1 MLSLLAVHG
10 ISPFGRQGRF
20 GTIAL
25 VGAVHLGAIY
35 TLLVSL
41 DVLPSPVASP
51 PPPIILRPMDQ
62 PTPPKSPTTVNP
74 DKGLIFTHPKIP
86 ASPKQP
92 RIDVT
97 VEDHGPVIDQRGR
110 AIGPTV
116 SPPLGPTLGVR
127 AITSTHTIPPY
138 PPLGVRLAH
147 EGTTRLKIAVDEQ
160 GNVVSA
166 EVVQSS
172 GHDELDIAAVAWV
185 KAHWR
190 YQPAMEAGHAVSGTT
205 EAVVTFRLNQVRG

>member
-1 MLSLLAVHG
+1 MQALLAVHG

-25 VGAVHLGAIY
+25 VGALHFGAIY

-41 DVLPSPVASP
+41 DVLPNPVAPP
-51 PPPIILRPMDQ
+51 PPPIILRPIDQ
-62 PTPPKSPTTVNP
+62 PTPPKSTTAVNP
-74 DKGLIFTHPKIP
+74 DKGLIFTHPKTP

-92 RIDVT
+92 KIDVT
-97 VEDHGPVIDQRGR
+97 VEDHGPVIDQSGGT
-110 AIGPTV
+110 IGPTGITL
-116 SPPLGPTLGVR
+116 PGPTLPIR
-127 AITSTHTIPPY
+127 AIASTHTIPPY

-147 EGTTRLKIAVDEQ
+147 EGATRLKIAVDEQ

-172 GHDELDIAAVAWV
+172 GHEELDIAAVAWV
-185 KAHWR
+185 RTHWR
-190 YQPAMEAGHAVSGTT
+190 YQPAMQAGHPVSATT
-205 EAVVTFRLNQVRG
+205 EAVVTFRLNQAHG

>member
-1 MLSLLAVHG
+1 
-10 ISPFGRQGRF
+10 
-20 GTIAL
+20 
-25 VGAVHLGAIY
+25 
-35 TLLVSL
+35 
-41 DVLPSPVASP
+41 
-51 PPPIILRPMDQ
+51 
-62 PTPPKSPTTVNP
+62 
-74 DKGLIFTHPKIP
+74 
-86 ASPKQP
+86 
-92 RIDVT
+92 
-97 VEDHGPVIDQRGR
+97 
-110 AIGPTV
+110 V

-166 EVVQSS
+166 EVVHSS

-190 YQPAMEAGHAVSGTT
+190 YQPAMHDGQAISATT
-205 EAVVTFRLNQVRG
+205 EAVVTFRLDQAHG